1 MRMYCL
7 EACHITKTIK
17 NETIL
22 KDICFRMQSGRI
34 YGIIGENGSGK
45 SMLFRALSGL
55 IHIDE
60 GEMLLDGKRLSGSL
74 SQYLKLGLTLENI
87 GLYPEL
93 SAMDNLLYL
102 AKIRGEIGKQEIK
115 EAIAR
120 VGLDIA
126 NKKIVKIYSLGMKQK
141 LILAQA
147 IMEKPELLLLDEPT
161 NALDEESV
169 ERVRQIIEEERERGA
184 LIVLTS
190 HRKEDID
197 LLCDKTYRM
206 VQGTLEETI

>member
-1 MRMYCL
+1 MRMYWL
-7 EACHITKTIK
+7 EACHIAKTIK

-22 KDICFRMQSGRI
+22 KDIFFRMQSGRI

>member
-1 MRMYCL
+1 MYCL

-17 NETIL
+17 NEAIL
-22 KDICFRMQSGRI
+22 KDICFQIQSGRI

-45 SMLFRALSGL
+45 SMLFRVLSGL
-55 IHIDE
+55 IHIDK
-60 GEMLLDGKRLSGSL
+60 GEILLDGERLSGNL

-102 AKIRGEIGKQEIK
+102 ARIRGEIGKQEIK
-115 EAIAR
+115 EVIAR

-126 NKKIVKIYSLGMKQK
+126 NKNIVKTYSLGMKQK

-161 NALDEESV
+161 NALDEKSV
-169 ERVRQIIEEERERGA
+169 KRVRHIIEEERERGA

-206 VQGTLEETI
+206 VHGALEETV

>member
-1 MRMYCL
+1 MYCL

-17 NETIL
+17 NEAIL
-22 KDICFRMQSGRI
+22 KDICFQIQSGRI

-45 SMLFRALSGL
+45 SMLFRVLSGL
-55 IHIDE
+55 IHIDK
-60 GEMLLDGKRLSGSL
+60 GEILLDGERLSGNL

-115 EAIAR
+115 KVIAR

-126 NKKIVKIYSLGMKQK
+126 NKKMVKTYSLGMKQK

-161 NALDEESV
+161 NALDEKSV
-169 ERVRQIIEEERERGA
+169 KRVRHIIEEERERGA

-206 VQGTLEETI
+206 VQGALEETV

>member
-1 MRMYCL
+1 MYCL

-17 NETIL
+17 NEAIL
-22 KDICFRMQSGRI
+22 KDICFKMQSGRI

-55 IHIDE
+55 IHIDK
-60 GEMLLDGKRLSGSL
+60 GEILLDGERLSGNL

-115 EAIAR
+115 KVIAR

-126 NKKIVKIYSLGMKQK
+126 NKKMVKTYSLGMKQK

-161 NALDEESV
+161 NALDEKSV
-169 ERVRQIIEEERERGA
+169 KRVRHIIEEERERGA

-206 VQGTLEETI
+206 VQGALEETV

>member
-17 NETIL
+17 NEIIL

-126 NKKIVKIYSLGMKQK
+126 NKKTVKTYSLGMKQK

>member
-126 NKKIVKIYSLGMKQK
+126 NKKIVKTYSLGMKQK

-169 ERVRQIIEEERERGA
+169 ERVRQIIEEERKRGA

>member
-1 MRMYCL
+1 MYCL

-17 NETIL
+17 NEAIL
-22 KDICFRMQSGRI
+22 KDICFQMQSGRI

-45 SMLFRALSGL
+45 SMLFRVLSGL
-55 IHIDE
+55 IHIDK
-60 GEMLLDGKRLSGSL
+60 GEILLNGERLSGNL

-102 AKIRGEIGKQEIK
+102 ARIRGEIGKQEIK
-115 EAIAR
+115 EVIAR

-126 NKKIVKIYSLGMKQK
+126 NKNIVKTYSLGMKQK

-161 NALDEESV
+161 NALDEKSV
-169 ERVRQIIEEERERGA
+169 KRVRHIIEEERERGA

-206 VQGTLEETI
+206 VQGALEETV

>member
-1 MRMYCL
+1 MYCL

-17 NETIL
+17 NEAIL
-22 KDICFRMQSGRI
+22 KDICFQMQSGRI

-55 IHIDE
+55 IHIDK
-60 GEMLLDGKRLSGSL
+60 GEILLDGERLSGNL

-115 EAIAR
+115 KVIAR
-120 VGLDIA
+120 VVLDIA
-126 NKKIVKIYSLGMKQK
+126 NKKMVKTYSLGMKQK

-161 NALDEESV
+161 NALDEKSV
-169 ERVRQIIEEERERGA
+169 KRVRHIIEEERERGA

-206 VQGTLEETI
+206 VQGALEETV

>member
-17 NETIL
+17 NEAIL
-22 KDICFRMQSGRI
+22 KDICFQMQSGRI

-55 IHIDE
+55 IHIDK
-60 GEMLLDGKRLSGSL
+60 GEILLDGERLSGNL

-115 EAIAR
+115 KVIAR

-126 NKKIVKIYSLGMKQK
+126 NKKMVKTYSLGMKQK

-161 NALDEESV
+161 NALDEKSV
-169 ERVRQIIEEERERGA
+169 KRVRHIIEEERERGA

-206 VQGTLEETI
+206 VQGALEETV

>member
-22 KDICFRMQSGRI
+22 KDICFQMQSGRI

-55 IHIDE
+55 IHIDK
-60 GEMLLDGKRLSGSL
+60 GEILLDGKRLSGNL
-74 SQYLKLGLTLENI
+74 SQYLKIGLTLENI

-126 NKKIVKIYSLGMKQK
+126 NKKIVKTYSLGMKQK

-161 NALDEESV
+161 NAMDEKSV
-169 ERVRQIIEEERERGA
+169 KRVRHIIEEERKRGA

>member
-7 EACHITKTIK
+7 EACHITKIIK

-126 NKKIVKIYSLGMKQK
+126 NKKTVKTYSLGMKQK

-169 ERVRQIIEEERERGA
+169 ERVRQIIEEERKRGA

>member
-1 MRMYCL
+1 MYCL

-17 NETIL
+17 NEAIL
-22 KDICFRMQSGRI
+22 KDICFQMQSGRI

-55 IHIDE
+55 IHIDK
-60 GEMLLDGKRLSGSL
+60 GEILLDGERLSGNL

-115 EAIAR
+115 KVIAR

-126 NKKIVKIYSLGMKQK
+126 NKKMVKTYSLGMKQK

-161 NALDEESV
+161 NALDEKSV
-169 ERVRQIIEEERERGA
+169 KRVRHIIEEERERGA

-206 VQGTLEETI
+206 VQGALEETV

>member
-1 MRMYCL
+1 MYCL

-22 KDICFRMQSGRI
+22 KDICFHMQSGRI

-55 IHIDE
+55 IHIDK
-60 GEMLLDGKRLSGSL
+60 GEILLDGKRLSGNL

-126 NKKIVKIYSLGMKQK
+126 NKKIVKTYSLGMKQK

-161 NALDEESV
+161 NAMDEKSV
-169 ERVRQIIEEERERGA
+169 KRVRHIIEEERKRGA

>member
-1 MRMYCL
+1 MYCL

-17 NETIL
+17 NEAIL
-22 KDICFRMQSGRI
+22 KDICFQIQSGRI

-45 SMLFRALSGL
+45 SMLFRVLSGL
-55 IHIDE
+55 IHIDK
-60 GEMLLDGKRLSGSL
+60 GEILLDGERLSGNL

-102 AKIRGEIGKQEIK
+102 ARIRGEIGKQEIK
-115 EAIAR
+115 EVIAR

-126 NKKIVKIYSLGMKQK
+126 NKNIVKTYSLGMKQK

-147 IMEKPELLLLDEPT
+147 IMEKPELLFLDEPT
-161 NALDEESV
+161 NALDEKSV
-169 ERVRQIIEEERERGA
+169 KRVRHIIEEERERGA

-206 VQGTLEETI
+206 VHGALEETV